1 MPRVENISLKGKKM
15 KIIHTRD
22 YILRLLCKDLEFK
35 QYLHEFRDKA
45 KFLAL
50 CKECPNYEKSWSCPP
65 FIFDAEELLNQYSRI
80 HIIVS
85 QFTPT
90 RCGFSMNDFRA
101 KIKPECIELENKLLS
116 AEPDLNG
123 HVFATIGKCLYCG
136 EQECRRVFNQP
147 CLHPDKV
154 RPSLEA
160 YGFDLSRT
168 VKDLFG
174 IELKWGSSNDMP
186 EYLVF
191 VTGMFH
197 NNSTGIS
204 IID

>member
-1 MPRVENISLKGKKM
+1 M

-22 YILRLLCKDLEFK
+22 YILRLLYKDLEFK
-35 QYLHEFRDKA
+35 QYLLEFRDKA
-45 KFLAL
+45 RFLAS

-65 FIFDAEELLNQYSRI
+65 FIFDAEELLDQYSRI

-85 QFTPT
+85 QFTPV
-90 RCGFSMNDFRA
+90 RRGFSMDAFRE
-101 KIKPECIELENKLLS
+101 KIKPERLELEKKLLS
-116 AEPDLNG
+116 AESDLQG

-160 YGFDLSRT
+160 YGFDISRT
-168 VKDLFG
+168 VKTLFG
-174 IELKWGSSNDMP
+174 IELKWGSGSDIP

-191 VTGMFH
+191 VTGMLH
-197 NNSTGIS
+197 NNSNGIS
-204 IID
+204 IIN